1 MNKVLYY
8 YFYFTQIMI
17 DFYIVIKTIN
27 QSIFVNHDEY
37 WRRRCAEIEQQL
49 NIENIVCVFDLLEI
63 EIMNNHYNI

>member
-37 WRRRCAEIEQQL
+37 
-49 NIENIVCVFDLLEI
+49 
-63 EIMNNHYNI
+63 